1 MSVPAPPVIV
11 KPSVCALK
19 LTLEPAVLARTVSIF
34 LKLASEAKTCDPAD
48 NCKVSAPAPP
58 SKTSR
63 LPWPED
69 AIVNVSDLPVATI
82 VSVPALPIILKPA
95 PPLAKFRSV
104 VNPPAPIVK
113 LTVPSFFVTL
123 VAV

>member
-1 MSVPAPPVIV
+1 M
-11 KPSVCALK
+11 K
-19 LTLEPAVLARTVSIF
+19 F
-34 LKLASEAKTCDPAD
+34 LFKYFFKIPE
-48 NCKVSAPAPP
+48 PAPP

-63 LPWPED
+63 LPCPED